1 MPSTT
6 VHLPDKLLNK
16 IDQVV
21 NEIGISRNRF
31 IIKACE
37 DALQKSA
44 GRWPEGFLETDLS
57 SSNLRLLK
65 EGVSEMEA
73 AIMRMR
79 RNRNILGILSL
90 FMYSPYI
97 HLER

>member
-16 IDQVV
+16 IDQIV
-21 NEIGISRNRF
+21 NNIGISRNKF

-37 DALQKSA
+37 EALRHSA
-44 GRWPEGFLETDLS
+44 GRWPADFFEPDLNA
-57 SSNLRLLK
+57 SNLRLLK
-65 EGVSEMEA
+65 EGVAEMEA

-79 RNRNILGILSL
+79 KNRADIT
-90 FMYSPYI
+90 
-97 HLER
+97 

>member
-16 IDQVV
+16 IDRTV

-37 DALQKSA
+37 EALLNGA
-44 GRWPEGFLETDLS
+44 GRWPEDFFEPDLS
-57 SSNLRLLK
+57 ASNLRLLR
-65 EGVSEMEA
+65 EGVAEMEE
-73 AIMRMR
+73 AIVRMR
-79 RNRNILGILSL
+79 KNRTGIVL
-90 FMYSPYI
+90 
-97 HLER
+97 

>member
-16 IDQVV
+16 IDRTV

-37 DALQKSA
+37 EALLNGA
-44 GRWPEGFLETDLS
+44 CRWPEDFFEPDLS
-57 SSNLRLLK
+57 ASNLRLLR
-65 EGVSEMEA
+65 EGVAEMEE
-73 AIMRMR
+73 AIVRMR
-79 RNRNILGILSL
+79 KNRTGIVL
-90 FMYSPYI
+90 
-97 HLER
+97 

>member
-16 IDQVV
+16 IDQIV
-21 NEIGISRNRF
+21 NEIGISRNKF

-37 DALQKSA
+37 DALQRSA
-44 GRWPEGFLETDLS
+44 GRWPSDFFEPDLDA
-57 SSNLRLLK
+57 SNMKLLK

-73 AIMRMR
+73 AIMQMR
-79 RNRNILGILSL
+79 KNRADTNL
-90 FMYSPYI
+90 
-97 HLER
+97 